1 MKVKTRKELRAQRH
15 KRVRAKVKGSAECP
29 RLSMM
34 ISTRH
39 MYVQLIDDDA
49 GVTLVAANSLQEDG
63 NPRVETAQALGK
75 RLGEAGSAKG
85 VGRFV
90 VDRGGYRF
98 HGRVKALV
106 DGVLEAGLTNV
117 KEAK

>member
-1 MKVKTRKELRAQRH
+1 MKVKTRKELRARRH
-15 KRVRAKVKGSAECP
+15 TRVRAKVSGSAECP

-39 MYVQLIDDDA
+39 MYVQMIDDDA
-49 GVTLVAANSLQEDG
+49 GVTLVSANSLQDG
-63 NPRVETAQALGK
+63 NPRVETAQALGR
-75 RLGEAGSAKG
+75 RLGEAAKAKG
-85 VGRFV
+85 MSRFV

-98 HGRVKALV
+98 HGRVKAIV
-106 DGVLEAGLTNV
+106 DGVLETGLTNV

>member
-1 MKVKTRKELRAQRH
+1 
-15 KRVRAKVKGSAECP
+15 
-29 RLSMM
+29 MM

-39 MYVQLIDDDA
+39 MYAQLIDDDA
-49 GVTLVAANSLQEDG
+49 GVTLAAANSLQDG

-75 RLGEAGSAKG
+75 RLGEAASAKG
-85 VGRFV
+85 LGCFV

>member
-15 KRVRAKVKGSAECP
+15 RRVRAKVKGSAECP

-39 MYVQLIDDDA
+39 MYAQLIDDDA
-49 GVTLVAANSLQEDG
+49 GVTLAAANSLQDG

-75 RLGEAGSAKG
+75 RLGETAIAKG
-85 VGRFV
+85 LGCFV

>member
-15 KRVRAKVKGSAECP
+15 KRVRAKVSGSAECP

-49 GVTLVAANSLQEDG
+49 GVTLAAANSLQDG
-63 NPRVETAQALGK
+63 NPRVETAQALGR
-75 RLGEAGSAKG
+75 RLGEDASAKG
-85 VGRFV
+85 LCRFV

>member
-15 KRVRAKVKGSAECP
+15 TRVRAKVSGSAECP

-39 MYVQLIDDDA
+39 MYVQMIDDDA
-49 GVTLVAANSLQEDG
+49 GVTLASANSLQDG
-63 NPRVETAQALGK
+63 NPRVETAQALGR
-75 RLGEAGSAKG
+75 RLGEAAKAKG
-85 VGRFV
+85 MSRFV

-98 HGRVKALV
+98 HGRVKAIV
-106 DGVLEAGLTNV
+106 DGVLETGLTNV

>member
-29 RLSMM
+29 RLSLM

-49 GVTLVAANSLQEDG
+49 GLTLVAANSLQDG

-75 RLGEAGSAKG
+75 RLGEAASAKG
-85 VGRFV
+85 LSRFV

-98 HGRVKALV
+98 HGRIKAIV
-106 DGVLEAGLTNV
+106 DGVLEAGLTNL

>member
-15 KRVRAKVKGSAECP
+15 KRVRAKVKGSAACP

-39 MYVQLIDDDA
+39 MYAQLIDDDA
-49 GVTLVAANSLQEDG
+49 GVTLASASSLQDG
-63 NPRVETAQALGK
+63 NPRVETAKALGQQ
-75 RLGEAGSAKG
+75 LGEAAKAKG
-85 VGRFV
+85 LARFV